1 MVLSVYCLLLKI
13 YTLNRKYKIKGGDK
27 MNRIKKYRVKYR
39 NKLTLLQ
46 CMIITVIIIAL
57 IWAQRSIADFIQ
69 VPLTVFIIQ
78 LFFLT
83 LVWFGFYYKSRYS
96 FSEVQRLKAKLFHV
110 IKSNKLFLE
119 SNDDGHKRT
128 YSTLAFYFY
137 QQKNSLFVEA
147 HAKGDSYTKKSAD
160 LRVELES
167 ALDLTLVEK
176 DATHPSF
183 TCYEFALR
191 KINRL
196 QFLSPADIPKENE
209 TIQLDEEKVW
219 KPYRAPHILI
229 AGTTGA
235 GKSYTIFILLLQMA
249 RQGWDIYIADP
260 KQNDLASLRFSI
272 PNGESH
278 IASTPPRIAKMVREV
293 VELMNERNNTYFN
306 SSDSAMGKD
315 YRHYK
320 LRPIIL
326 VFDEVASFQEMDK
339 KIGAEVMSYLKQI
352 IMMGRQV
359 GVFLLIATQRPD
371 HNAFDTAI
379 RDQFGLRIAL
389 GKMSSIGFKMTLGE
403 FEELP
408 SSLYGNEVG
417 TGYILIDG
425 EGWSNPRS
433 FQSAYIDMDAINYQE
448 TLKRFLMVNQQED

>member
-1 MVLSVYCLLLKI
+1 
-13 YTLNRKYKIKGGDK
+13 
-27 MNRIKKYRVKYR
+27 MNKIKKYRVKYR
-39 NKLTLLQ
+39 NQLTFFK
-46 CMIITVIIIAL
+46 CMIVTAIIGLL
-57 IWAQRSIADFIQ
+57 IWGQVSISAFLQ
-69 VPLTVFIIQ
+69 VPLIVFIVQI
-78 LFFLT
+78 LFLILT
-83 LVWFGFYYKSRYS
+83 WFYFYYKSRYS
-96 FSEVQRLKAKLFHV
+96 FSEIQRLKAKLFHV

-119 SNDDGHKRT
+119 DNDDGHKRA
-128 YSTLAFYFY
+128 YSTLTFHFY

-167 ALDLTLVEK
+167 ALNLTLVEK
-176 DATHPSF
+176 DVTHPSL
-183 TCYEFALR
+183 TRYEFALR
-191 KINRL
+191 KVNRL
-196 QFLSPADIPKENE
+196 QFLSSTDIPKEYG

-219 KPYRAPHILI
+219 KPYRSPHILI

-235 GKSYTIFILLLQMA
+235 GKSYTIFVLLLQMA
-249 RQGWDIYIADP
+249 RQGWEIYIADP

-272 PNGESH
+272 PDGESH

-389 GKMSSIGFKMTLGE
+389 GKMSNIGFKMTLGE

-417 TGYILIDG
+417 TGYIFIDG
-425 EGWSNPRS
+425 ESWSNPRS

-448 TLKRFLMVNQQED
+448 TLKRFLTENQQES